1 MFVLVLLDLLAAFD
15 TIDHEILI
23 DHLSQRLGIKDHA
36 LSWFKSYLSERLQP
50 IHLHGIS
57 SSPKDLLFGVPQGS
71 VLGPILFSAYQTP
84 LFDIACSHSVEIHL
98 YADDSQLYV
107 SYNLNSVEEKA
118 NAISKIENCIQ
129 NIKSWMTSN
138 KLKLNDDK
146 TEVLQVSSAWQ
157 KPKSDSLKLT
167 IGTHSV
173 SSSTNIKNLGAL
185 FDAHLKMDSQV
196 KATCRNAFCHLRN
209 IGNIRRYLT
218 VGATKHVTHAFISSR
233 LDQNN
238 SLLYGLPKSQIQKL
252 QRVQNSAAR
261 IITHTKKTES
271 ILPHLIDL
279 HWLPVKQR
287 IDFKMLTLTYKC
299 LNNLG
304 PSYLTDLLLPYKPCR
319 SLRSS
324 SSLLLQVPKSK
335 LKNYGDRAFA
345 VAAPK
350 LWNSLPADIRSSTSL
365 ESFKAALKTHLFKAA
380 YKSDH

>member
-1 MFVLVLLDLLAAFD
+1 VSHKGQSWAQYCFLP
-15 TIDHEILI
+15 T
-23 DHLSQRLGIKDHA
+23 RLH
-36 LSWFKSYLSERLQP
+36 F
-50 IHLHGIS
+50 
-57 SSPKDLLFGVPQGS
+57 
-71 VLGPILFSAYQTP
+71 
-84 LFDIACSHSVEIHL
+84 FDIARSHGVEIHL

-157 KPKSDSLKLT
+157 KPKSDNLKLT

-173 SSSTNIKNLGAL
+173 SSSTNVKNLGAL

-196 KATCRNAFCHLRN
+196 KATCRNAYCHLRN
-209 IGNIRRYLT
+209 IGKIRKYLT
-218 VGATKHVTHAFISSR
+218 VEATKRVTHAFISSR

-271 ILPHLIDL
+271 ISPHLKDL

-304 PSYLTDLLLPYKPCR
+304 PSYLTELLLPYKPCR

-350 LWNSLPADIRSSTSL
+350 LWNSLPADIRSSTNL